1 MYAFNIKLFYA
12 KALAKGAN
20 LNHPYFFGYLHETQY
35 TCMKIMNTK
44 GTDMSC
50 VLPKKNHK
58 HMISTKSGY
67 VYILKKMQAKRKTI
81 LNVNVRI
88 IISLFYNG

>member
-1 MYAFNIKLFYA
+1 
-12 KALAKGAN
+12 
-20 LNHPYFFGYLHETQY
+20 
-35 TCMKIMNTK
+35 MNTK

-50 VLPKKNHK
+50 AKKNHK
-58 HMISTKSGY
+58 HMISTKTGQCLHFVKNASA
-67 VYILKKMQAKRKTI
+67 VLLSISKRKTM